1 MEREDLIEQGQKKY
15 TQFVNWSYKYVCGD
29 AGLVLGE
36 AVMYEYEKIINA
48 LADETNESLVQAVKE
63 VKEWMDFLRNK
74 SKSFQT
80 KQEFREW
87 VLQNKDSLLN
97 SGKTI
102 TDL

>member
-1 MEREDLIEQGQKKY
+1 
-15 TQFVNWSYKYVCGD
+15 
-29 AGLVLGE
+29 
-36 AVMYEYEKIINA
+36 MYEYEKIINA